1 VCVTSVFV
9 NAQDGGGVN
18 VDEAGVVGL
27 ILPSRAEAL
36 VRARSSVEENLGLWV
51 RMECRKMVV
60 GLFSLLFHR
69 NEK

>member
-36 VRARSSVEENLGLWV
+36 VRARSSVEENLGLCCGSARNAEKWWSDYF
-51 RMECRKMVV
+51 RF
-60 GLFSLLFHR
+60 FSI
-69 NEK
+69 EK